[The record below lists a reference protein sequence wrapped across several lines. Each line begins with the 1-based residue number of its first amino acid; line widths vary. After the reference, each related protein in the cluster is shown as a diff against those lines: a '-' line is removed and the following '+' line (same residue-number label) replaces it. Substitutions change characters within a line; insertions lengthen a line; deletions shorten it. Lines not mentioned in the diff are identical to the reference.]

1 MAKKDDKVEE
11 TVAEEPKLANPKEN
25 LPEAPKEETPP
36 PEPEKPAE
44 ETPEEEPEEQEPPT
58 EEEGEEQAPPQMSKR
73 KAERLA
79 KLENLVTRLKGD
91 ETPQSPDIKG
101 MDYATELQ
109 ADDETI
115 TRLDEDRKSVA
126 QEAMTQGFE
135 RAKSVQFHTR
145 LEIDAPRIES
155 KYPLFDKDSEDFKPA
170 TVDAINRWYLAS
182 VGFVPG
188 DDSKGIPDRVA
199 NPNLRYGDFV
209 EGIMELSDSMAG
221 VKVENTQKNIVKQAA
236 NTGLR
241 PDGSTSKLNLNK
253 APQDMSDEELKT
265 VLTRAFPQK

>member
-1 MAKKDDKVEE
+1 MAKKD
-11 TVAEEPKLANPKEN
+11 EPITKE
-25 LPEAPKEETPP
+25 LIDGVKPEDPKEEVEASPQESEQVEAKPP
-36 PEPEKPAE
+36 V
-44 ETPEEEPEEQEPPT
+44 ETPEEEQAQEPT
-58 EEEGEEQAPPQMSKR
+58 EEEEGQEAEEPPQMSKR
-73 KAERLA
+73 KADRLA
-79 KLENLVTRLKGD
+79 KLENLVTRLKSD
-91 ETPQSPDIKG
+91 EAPQAPDIKG
-101 MDYATELQ
+101 MDFATELQ

-115 TRLDEDRKSVA
+115 ARLDEDRKSVA

-135 RAKSVQFHTR
+135 QAKSVQFHTR

-155 KYPLFDKDSEDFKPA
+155 KYPLFNKDSEDFKPA

-182 VGFVPG
+182 VGFIPG
-188 DDSKGIPDRVA
+188 DDSKGIPDKVA

-236 NTGLR
+236 NTGIR

-253 APQDMSDEELKT
+253 APQDMSDEELST